1 MGSIHQDA
9 QRAFF
14 DNHRGNSDLVKLFL
28 TGFDIKAAYEK
39 HLSNTI
45 IYAYIL
51 KAEDFMKEAF
61 GFEKDILLM
70 YSPYEHMEPRS
81 IQAMDE
87 LFHLYPFRGRVD
99 TLNCFLLSDDENV
112 ETWVKES
119 AYSENVRIIIPFSKN
134 EVVSNRNDQWYVRNK
149 LRKYF
154 FGLDLFNYTLPLN
167 DDTYFFGRQQIVSRY
182 INSIKRSENRGIF
195 GLRKTGKTSLLY
207 KINRVVSEQKI
218 GELFFYDCK
227 SPSFRKLHW
236 NQFLYEIYSNICN
249 RIGFPARPEED
260 EVSVIRNMRTA
271 VKEAAN
277 KGVKLILVF
286 DEIEYISFIAPLD
299 EHWKS
304 EYIDFWQ
311 TIWSIQSNHRNLIF
325 IVSGVNASVSEVDS
339 IVIKGRK
346 IQNPLFGIV
355 QSEYLKGLTDDE
367 CNSMIKTLGKRTGLK
382 FDYDVI
388 RYIYAQY
395 GGHPMLTRLAC
406 SKLNMHFEEADRP
419 VTLNSRQ
426 VEKLLPDINA
436 ELVYYFRSIISEL
449 QEFYPD
455 EFDMFE
461 MLAAGELADFIELS
475 QSVEFTKHLYDYG
488 LIENRNGIPTV
499 KLPVAADF
507 VASEL
512 AKKEQRKSPYKLIV
526 PENRSKWVKG
536 RVKSIIQD
544 MRQLE
549 IAISQS
555 HGMPKLFG
563 DHSFPE
569 ADKLIEIPVADSESN
584 FVAFINTIN
593 RCFVE
598 SIENYGREIGKQR
611 YLWNEIM
618 NTYPTLYNSLY
629 RAKVYR
635 HSQDHL
641 KLTPQFQADYN
652 SFRNEDTTGFVKL
665 NDQLFAI
672 QQKLLDNLWVAIQ
685 VETNKIV

>member
-1 MGSIHQDA
+1 MGTIHPDA

-14 DNHRGNSDLVKLFL
+14 DNHRGNSDLIRLFL

-39 HLSNTI
+39 HVSNTI
-45 IYAYIL
+45 VYAYIL
-51 KAEDFMKEAF
+51 KAEDYMKEAF

-70 YSPYEHMEPRS
+70 YSPYERMEPRA
-81 IQAMDE
+81 IQALDE
-87 LFHLYPFRGRVD
+87 LFHCYPFAGRVD

-119 AYSENVRIIIPFSKN
+119 ANSENVRIIIPFSKS
-134 EVVSNRNDQWYVRNK
+134 EISSNKNDQWYVRNK

-154 FGLDLFNYTLPLN
+154 FGLDLFGYTLPLN
-167 DDTYFFGRQQIVSRY
+167 DDTYFFGRQQIVARY
-182 INSIKRSENRGIF
+182 INSIKRGENRGVF

-207 KINRVVSEQKI
+207 KINRVVTEQKI
-218 GELFFYDCK
+218 GEVFFYDCK

-236 NQFLYEIYSNICN
+236 HQFLFEIYSNICN
-249 RIGFPARPEED
+249 RINIPAKREED
-260 EVSVIRNMRTA
+260 EVAVIRNMRTA

-299 EHWKS
+299 EHWKT
-304 EYIDFWQ
+304 EFVDFWQ
-311 TIWSIQSNHRNLIF
+311 TIWSIQSTHRNLTF

-339 IVIKGRK
+339 IVINGRK

-355 QSEYLKGLTDDE
+355 QSEYLKGLTDEE
-367 CNSMIKTLGKRTGLK
+367 CNSMIKTLGKRMGLK
-382 FDYDVI
+382 FEFDVVG
-388 RYIYAQY
+388 YIYAQY

-406 SKLNMHFEEADRP
+406 SKLNMHFEETNRP
-419 VTLNSRQ
+419 VTINVRQ
-426 VEKLLPDINA
+426 AEQLLPDINT
-436 ELVYYFRSIISEL
+436 ELVYYFRHVISEL

-455 EFDMFE
+455 EYEMFE
-461 MLAAGELADFIELS
+461 MLAAGQIADYMELS
-475 QSVEFTKHLYDYG
+475 QSIELTKHLYDYG
-488 LIENRNGIPTV
+488 LIENKAGIPEV

-507 VASEL
+507 VAFEL
-512 AKKEQRKSPYKLIV
+512 AKKEQRKSAYKLIL
-526 PENRSKWVKG
+526 PENRSKWVVG
-536 RVKSIIQD
+536 RAKSIVQD

-549 IAISQS
+549 IAIMQS

-569 ADKLIEIPVADSESN
+569 ADKLIEIPVANSESN

-598 SIENYGREIGKQR
+598 AVENYGKDIGKQR
-611 YLWNEIM
+611 YFWNDICS
-618 NTYPTLYNSLY
+618 TYPTLYSVLY

-641 KLTPQFQADYN
+641 KLTPQFQADYAT
-652 SFRNEDTTGFVKL
+652 FRAEDTAGFADQK
-665 NDQLFAI
+665 DQLYAI